1 MRDFMKLGSTSRN
14 RLFKLIAAILPL
26 LFLALVEFGFRL
38 AGYGGYKP
46 TFRMIGTTDQGTLFI
61 TDREGPASYFP
72 KLSDRIS
79 PNSQFALCMP
89 KPTNT
94 VRIMMLGE
102 SALKGFPQ
110 SVAFASSAFL
120 QEMCSDLWPGKHVE
134 VINLGCTAVASFPI
148 MEIAK
153 EALQF
158 DPDLM
163 LFYYGHNE
171 FYGTY
176 GVASSPFASSPGLL
190 AIQRRIRSLGIIQ
203 FLELKLRKDEDI
215 QKKRLMEVMARGPI
229 GPDDPKREAAVR
241 TLQVHTEAMLE
252 ACRDAGV
259 PAIVCLPPSNEKDLA
274 PVGRNEEAMKAFQA
288 GHDLLRDGNHAAAVA
303 AFTLARDQD
312 AMPWRATT
320 KSIEAIRAAA
330 TKGDAVVCDVRDT
343 FRDECP
349 DLCIGWDLMD
359 DHVHPT
365 LKGQVLI
372 ARAMVESMTR
382 LTGSLRVAPE
392 SVAALPA
399 WDVYARRLE
408 DNIYDRYAVALQMKE
423 IFQIPFLLES
433 NPGATKRFEGVMK
446 DLGNQ
451 MPAPALP
458 GVKQWELSGSLSI
471 GRKPIA
477 GYVASLLMTAGRHKE
492 ALPLLAVA
500 RRSVPRYTSWHIS
513 STYYWLACRQ
523 SLAGTLTDDDLA
535 IARETINE
543 GLVLLKLGRTDTG
556 QTDRFVG
563 RLYQLCGDFAAAIPH
578 LKAAVPK
585 LYEMDRVATDQALM
599 VSYLKLGDT
608 NSARAVAQQGAQNAG
623 GYAVIYEKLLADL
636 EAGLVE

>member
-1 MRDFMKLGSTSRN
+1 MTASNPSRT
-14 RLFKLIAAILPL
+14 RLFKLIAATLPL
-26 LFLALVEFGFRL
+26 LLLALVEIGFRL
-38 AGYGGYKP
+38 AGYGGYEP
-46 TFRMIGTTDQGTLFI
+46 TFRKIGATDQGTLFI

-79 PNSQFALCMP
+79 PNSQFALWMP

-120 QEMCSDLWPGKHVE
+120 HEMCSDLFPGKRVE

-176 GVASSPFASSPGLL
+176 GVASSPFASSPRLL
-190 AIQRRIRSLGIIQ
+190 ALQRRMRGLGIIQ
-203 FLELKLRKDEDI
+203 FLELKLRKDEEL

-229 GPDDPKREAAVR
+229 APDDPKREAAVR
-241 TLQVHTEAMLE
+241 TLRTHTEAMLV
-252 ACRDAGV
+252 ACREKGV
-259 PAIVCLPPSNEKDLA
+259 PAIVCLPPSNEKGLS
-274 PVGRNEEAMKAFQA
+274 PVGRNEEALKAFHA
-288 GHDLLRDGNHAAAVA
+288 GHDLLREGNNAAAVA
-303 AFTLARDQD
+303 AFTLARDLD

-320 KSIEAIRAAA
+320 KSIEAIREAA
-330 TKGDAVVCDVRDT
+330 TGGGAIVCDVRDT
-343 FRDECP
+343 FRSECP

-365 LKGQVLI
+365 LKGQVLM
-372 ARAMVESMTR
+372 ARAMVEAMTK
-382 LTGSLRVAPE
+382 LTGPVRVAPE
-392 SVAALPA
+392 AVAALPA

-433 NPGATKRFEGVMK
+433 NPEATKRFEGVMT
-446 DLGNQ
+446 DLRNQ
-451 MPAPALP
+451 MPDSALP
-458 GVKQWELSGSLSI
+458 GVRQWELSGNLSI

-492 ALPLLAVA
+492 ALALLAVA
-500 RRSVPRYTSWHIS
+500 RRSVPRFTSWHIS
-513 STYYWLACRQ
+513 STYYWIACRQ

-535 IARETINE
+535 IARDAINE

-608 NSARAVAQQGAQNAG
+608 NSARAVAQFGAQNGG
-623 GYAVIYEKLLADL
+623 GYAVIYKKLLADID
-636 EAGLVE
+636 EGRVD